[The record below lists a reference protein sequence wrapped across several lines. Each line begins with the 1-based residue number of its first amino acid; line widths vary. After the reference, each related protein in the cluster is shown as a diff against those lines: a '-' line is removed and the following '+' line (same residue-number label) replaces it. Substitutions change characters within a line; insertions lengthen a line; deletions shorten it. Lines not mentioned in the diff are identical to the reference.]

1 MVKFDELPERVRTY
15 LANSAIGFDVSGV
28 WHAHQN
34 GVDEEQMLRDLKD
47 REQEILRERKRAR
60 K

>member
-28 WHAHQN
+28 WHAHVH
-34 GVDEEQMLRDLKD
+34 GVDQEQILRELKD